1 VNADD
6 FGRSRGVNEGIARAH
21 EQGIVTSVSLRH
33 FTEGV
38 RYCGDFFG
46 QTAGGEP
53 LPEAITVES
62 LLDVLRALQAGTT
75 ELCCHPGY
83 AEGLDSSYREER
95 ARELDALCDSR
106 VRAALDELG
115 IELVSFDA
123 IAVP

>member
-1 VNADD
+1 LRSRREIVATSPSAKLIVNADD

-62 LLDVLRALQAGTT
+62 LLDVLRSLQAGTN
-75 ELCCHPGY
+75 
-83 AEGLDSSYREER
+83 
-95 ARELDALCDSR
+95 
-106 VRAALDELG
+106 
-115 IELVSFDA
+115 
-123 IAVP
+123 AVP